1 MEASKEAH
9 QAAAR
14 ENEVQ
19 NAQLREENEG
29 LRGQAEQVEVL
40 MARCARLEVS
50 LHTEHLG
57 RGQSTFLARLLK
69 DFFSGFAESAADES
83 ETNCLGR

>member
-14 ENEVQ
+14 GIEVQ

-50 LHTEHLG
+50 VCTEHP
-57 RGQSTFLARLLK
+57 
-69 DFFSGFAESAADES
+69 
-83 ETNCLGR
+83 